1 MIDRNE
7 TWPLCQSVPG
17 VNAPTVV
24 CVAGMGSVAG
34 SIVGALTISRLDGAI
49 LFAPILPSRKV
60 PDAAAR
66 DSSVLG
72 SRWTWPRET
81 PFGLIRL
88 FLVVALGYAA
98 GSQVAMVVIE
108 RSGLQS
114 VFFIPAGITVA
125 CLLRLNK
132 SHWWIVIV
140 AAGLAEAAMD
150 LISGF
155 SWEEAVG
162 FSLANMVEPLVGA
175 FIVTRVVDRIDLSR
189 IRHVWSFVFGAV
201 VLGPAL
207 GAGVGAVTVA
217 LLGEVDSLTT
227 FWQWWL
233 GDALGVVLIGS
244 AILVWGSSPDRHRLT
259 SPWGVGL
266 LAGSGLVT
274 TWVHINSLPLMFLV
288 LIVIVAAGLLVGVRG
303 VAMTGLIVAAIIAV
317 DLAVG
322 IDTLIVGLSPPMG
335 LVVIKLQLAV
345 FGIAGL
351 VFAAEVYE
359 RELAT
364 SAAVLAT
371 TRAQLA
377 ESEGRIER
385 QIALRLQEALLPGRP
400 MTYPQVSVAAR
411 YEAGSEALLVGGDWY
426 DVIHLPDDRIGLTIG
441 DVVGHGVEATA
452 AMGRLRTA
460 VAALASHTESPGEL
474 LTYLDRFATNTN
486 GTSFATAAY
495 AILEPSTGSLRYA
508 SAGHPPL
515 LVVEADGSTRWLMGG
530 RSAPIFN
537 QGEQHRPEASTILS
551 PESLVVGYTDG
562 LIERRGE
569 SLDRGFERLERIMQR
584 IRVRSEQDICDV
596 LFRELGVETD
606 RADDVV
612 VVVLRYV
619 PSSVPVARGA

>member
-1 MIDRNE
+1 M
-7 TWPLCQSVPG
+7 
-17 VNAPTVV
+17 
-24 CVAGMGSVAG
+24 
-34 SIVGALTISRLDGAI
+34 
-49 LFAPILPSRKV
+49 FAPILASRKV
-60 PDAAAR
+60 PDAAGR
-66 DSSVLG
+66 DSSSLG

-114 VFFIPAGITVA
+114 VFFIPAGITIA
-125 CLLRLNK
+125 FLLRLDK

-140 AAGLAEAAMD
+140 AAGLTEAAMD
-150 LISGF
+150 LVSGF
-155 SWEEAVG
+155 TWEAATG
-162 FSLANMVEPLVGA
+162 FALANTLEPLMGA
-175 FIVTRVVDRIDLSR
+175 LIVTQAVDRIDLSR
-189 IRHVWSFVFGAV
+189 IRHVWAFVFGAV
-201 VLGPAL
+201 ILGPAL
-207 GAGVGAVTVA
+207 GAGVGAATVG
-217 LLGEVDSLTT
+217 LLGDVDYLTT

-244 AILVWGSSPDRHRLT
+244 AILVWGSSPDRRRLT
-259 SPWGVGL
+259 SLWGMGL
-266 LAGSGLVT
+266 LVVSGLLT
-274 TWVHINSLPLMFLV
+274 IWVHINSLPLMFLV

-303 VAMTGLIVAAIIAV
+303 VAMTGLLVAAVIAV

-322 IDTLIVGLSPPMG
+322 VDTLVVGLSPPMG

-351 VFAAEVYE
+351 VFAAEAYE

-377 ESEGRIER
+377 ESEGRMER

-400 MTYPQVSVAAR
+400 MVYPEVSVAAR

-426 DVIHLPDDRIGLTIG
+426 DVIQLPDNRIGLTIG

-460 VAALASHTESPGEL
+460 VAALAPHTDSPGEL
-474 LTYLDRFATNTN
+474 LTNLDRFANSTN
-486 GTSFATAAY
+486 GTRFATAAY
-495 AILEPSTGSLRYA
+495 AILEPATGRFRYA

-515 LVVEADGSTRWLMGG
+515 LVVEADGSTRWLMEG
-530 RSAPIFN
+530 RSSPILN
-537 QGEQHRPEASTILS
+537 QGVSDRPEASTILS
-551 PESLVVGYTDG
+551 PESLLVGYTDG

-569 SLDRGFERLERIMQR
+569 SLDRGLERLERIMQR
-584 IRVRSEQDICDV
+584 IRERSEEDICNLV
-596 LFRELGVETD
+596 FREMGVETQ

-612 VVVLRYV
+612 VVVLRYE
-619 PSSVPVARGA
+619 PSSVPAVRGA

>member
-1 MIDRNE
+1 M
-7 TWPLCQSVPG
+7 
-17 VNAPTVV
+17 
-24 CVAGMGSVAG
+24 
-34 SIVGALTISRLDGAI
+34 
-49 LFAPILPSRKV
+49 FAPILARRKV

-66 DSSVLG
+66 DSSAFG

-125 CLLRLNK
+125 FLLRLDK
-132 SHWWIVIV
+132 SYWWIVIV
-140 AAGLAEAAMD
+140 AAGLTEAGMD
-150 LISGF
+150 LVSGY
-155 SWEEAVG
+155 SWESATG
-162 FSLANMVEPLVGA
+162 FALANTLEPLMGA
-175 FIVTRVVDRIDLSR
+175 LIVTQAVDRIDLSR
-189 IRHVWSFVFGAV
+189 TRHVWAFVFGAV
-201 VLGPAL
+201 ILGPAL
-207 GAGVGAVTVA
+207 GAGVGAATVG
-217 LLGEVDSLTT
+217 LLGDVDYLTT

-244 AILVWGSSPDRHRLT
+244 AILVWGSSPDRRRLT
-259 SPWGVGL
+259 SLWGVGL
-266 LAGSGLVT
+266 LVGSGLLT
-274 TWVHINSLPLMFLV
+274 IWVHINSLPLMFLV

-303 VAMTGLIVAAIIAV
+303 VAMTGLIVAAVIAV

-322 IDTLIVGLSPPMG
+322 LDTLVVGLSPPMG
-335 LVVIKLQLAV
+335 LVIIKLQLAV

-377 ESEGRIER
+377 ESEGRMER

-400 MTYPQVSVAAR
+400 IVYPEVSVAAR

-426 DVIHLPDDRIGLTIG
+426 DVLELPENRIGLTIG

-452 AMGRLRTA
+452 TMGRLRTA
-460 VAALASHTESPGEL
+460 VAALAPHTDSPGEL
-474 LTYLDRFATNTN
+474 LTNLDRFANSTN
-486 GTSFATAAY
+486 GTRFATAAY
-495 AILEPSTGSLRYA
+495 AILEPATGRLRYA

-515 LVVEADGSTRWLMGG
+515 LVVEADGSTRWLMEG
-530 RSAPIFN
+530 RSSPILD
-537 QGEQHRPEASTILS
+537 QGVSDRPEASTILS
-551 PESLVVGYTDG
+551 PESLLVGYTDG

-584 IRVRSEQDICDV
+584 IRERSEEDICDLV
-596 LFRELGVETD
+596 FREMGVETQ

-612 VVVLRYV
+612 VVVMRYE
-619 PSSVPVARGA
+619 PSSVPAVRGA